1 MKYSELFFFHYQ
13 DSGILTI
20 LDESQNDISQFIN
33 KIKNNIADLD
43 FLGIDFENKTFKICH
58 SEADVL
64 YSMEKI
70 LGFVYFNI

>member
-1 MKYSELFFFHYQ
+1 MKYSKLLFFHYQ

-33 KIKNNIADLD
+33 KIKNIANLD
-43 FLGIDFENKTFKICH
+43 FLGIDFENKTFKIFH

-70 LGFVYFNI
+70 LG